1 MSKQQAMTSMAAA
14 KAPLKSNVEGEPA
27 KPLETRHIFL
37 DTQVYR
43 SLRHNPANRALT
55 LLREKIEAH
64 RVVLHTTDI
73 TLMEVKRQIRES
85 VIARSR
91 ELGSLE
97 QDLARWRKASPD
109 KGPSAPITMDVDGL
123 AEEMF
128 EQFQLFLLSDCRAV
142 THAALSIPAGDVF
155 HRYFRR
161 DPPFHGEDSKEF
173 PDAFV
178 LEVLSRWCE
187 TKCERLYVVT
197 KDGAMLKA
205 ANEHPSMLTMPDLH
219 QVLTRAS
226 ADLDIDGHAKNL
238 AEATINGQDF
248 DGSFKAAMQDQISSV
263 GFIYA
268 GELADGE
275 AYQSELLSI
284 EQIDRWTVV
293 GLSGGRITLIVNAVV
308 RVIVEVQ
315 YEDREDAIYDREDGV
330 WFGAESG
337 STEVEEEVQLEVL
350 VDLDSARG
358 AVLEARILTPE
369 VTIYGPSEYDF

>member
-1 MSKQQAMTSMAAA
+1 MSKRGATTPKSAAQA
-14 KAPLKSNVEGEPA
+14 PVKSNVGGKPA
-27 KPLETRHIFL
+27 RPLKTRHVFL

-85 VIARSR
+85 VIARNR
-91 ELGSLE
+91 ELSKLE
-97 QDLARWRKASPD
+97 LDLAQWRKASPA
-109 KGPSAPITMDVDGL
+109 KGPSAPIMMDVEGL

-128 EQFQLFLLSDCRAV
+128 EQFREFLIRDCKAIN
-142 THAALSIPAGDVF
+142 HSALSIQAGDVF
-155 HRYFRR
+155 HRYFQR

-178 LEVLSRWCE
+178 LEALSRWCGTE
-187 TKCERLYVVT
+187 CERLYVVT

-205 ANEHPSMLTMPDLH
+205 ASLHPSMLTLPDLH
-219 QVLTRAS
+219 QVLAGAS
-226 ADLDIDGHAKNL
+226 ANLDTDGDAENL
-238 AEATINGQDF
+238 AEATINGQEF
-248 DGSFKAAMQDQISSV
+248 DGSFKAAMQDQIGSV

-275 AYQSELLSI
+275 AYAGELLSI

-293 GLSGGRITLIVNAVV
+293 GLSGGRITLIVSAVV
-308 RVIVEVQ
+308 KVMVEVQ

-330 WFGAESG
+330 WFGAEIG
-337 STEVEEEVQLEVL
+337 STEVEEEIQLEVL
-350 VDLDSARG
+350 VDLDRNRG
-358 AVLEARILTPE
+358 RVLEARILTPE
-369 VTIYGPSEYDF
+369 VTISGPSEYDY